1 MYLVQRMTF
10 SPLAVREMFLA
21 QTGTSRGGLGRGR
34 GAEEEVPSDGDTEED
49 EVVTEAEVV
58 EEVQGLEALTEGDE
72 QEAVGSTS
80 SVLLLFFLSS
90 SSSSSSSSSCS
101 SSSFSSV
108 RGKEASH
115 NALL

>member
-34 GAEEEVPSDGDTEED
+34 GAEEEVPSDGDTEE
-49 EVVTEAEVV
+49 EVVTEVEAV
-58 EEVQGLEALTEGDE
+58 EEVQGLEA
-72 QEAVGSTS
+72 VGSTS
-80 SVLLLFFLSS
+80 SILLLFFLSS

-101 SSSFSSV
+101 SSSFSSI